1 MMERSGAAWLPRISM
16 KQRLNSTNVRSA
28 VSSGAPRFTPQAARQ
43 KCEPGRQYPA
53 GSKGLFQH
61 LFSPHDPHLGV
72 VDLDAIH
79 DLAYVGL
86 AKRHL
91 AGRQPLAHHPGEA
104 IAGQGIEE
112 NF

>member
-61 LFSPHDPHLGV
+61 LFSTHAPHLGV
-72 VDLDAIH
+72 VDLDAMH
-79 DLAYVGL
+79 DRAYVGL
-86 AKRHL
+86 AQTNL
-91 AGRQPLAHHPGEA
+91 DGRPALAHHPGES
-104 IAGQGIEE
+104 ISGQ
-112 NF
+112 